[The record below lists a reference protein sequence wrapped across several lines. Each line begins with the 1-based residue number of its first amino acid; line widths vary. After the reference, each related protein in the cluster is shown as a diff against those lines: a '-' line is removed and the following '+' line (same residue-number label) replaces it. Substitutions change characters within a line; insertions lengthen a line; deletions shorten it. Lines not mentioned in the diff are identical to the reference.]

1 MVRSNSRQ
9 FRFRYLNADYLDTG
23 VNEDMIDAGE
33 WKTPEKRFFGVMVG
47 QFGLRIEKKG
57 AKPAAYTRRRER
69 IEVAA

>member
-9 FRFRYLNADYLDTG
+9 FRFRHLNADYLNTG

-33 WKTPEKRFFGVMVG
+33 WKTPEKRFFGAMVG

-57 AKPAAYTRRRER
+57 A
-69 IEVAA
+69 